1 VEIGRIRTGLGVTGA
16 AALAALLCGCAGSAT
31 DTMGSLIVA
40 PGKYDFYSCEQL
52 GNHLKAAIVRE
63 QELKG
68 LIDKAER
75 DTSGAVVSAFAYR
88 TDYATARGNVLLIKE
103 TAEKKSCPPQP

>member
-1 VEIGRIRTGLGVTGA
+1 VEIGRISRSLGLTGA

-31 DTMGSLIVA
+31 DTVGSLIVA

-52 GNHLKAAIVRE
+52 GNHLKAAVARE

-103 TAEKKSCPPQP
+103 TAEKKSCTPQP